1 MDNICFL
8 SAKSIAELIKN
19 GHVSSQDVVEA
30 YFQRIDEVNPS
41 ITAVVQADRDK
52 TIEQAI
58 AADKTLGSGDAI
70 GPLHGVPFTVK
81 DNIGTQGIACACGTE
96 GLRDNIPTEDA
107 IVVSRFKMACGI
119 LIGKTNVPELGM
131 GYETDNIVYGRTNNP
146 YDLTRTSGGSSG
158 GEASIVASGGSAIG
172 ICTDGGGSA
181 RWPAHCCGLA
191 GFKPTTGR
199 TPKIG
204 HVPPPGGMLNSLWQ
218 ISIVARYVE
227 DIILGLSLICGC
239 DDQDPTTKSMPLDF
253 DQEVPINQMR
263 IAYFMDNG
271 IVSPDNE
278 VVDVVQACVDE
289 LAAAGANIVC
299 HRPPAIGRSHEIYYQ
314 LMSCD
319 GGLGARDLLD
329 SWGTQNM
336 HHYTALS
343 LEQQSGRRLDAKGVT
358 ALVNEWALFRDEMNK
373 FMQDYD
379 AIICPVSTQS
389 AMRHGGS
396 YKEQQYPGFAEMF
409 SYMMTFNLL
418 GWPCGTV
425 RAGSSRYGLP
435 IGVQVAAGPWQESY
449 VISVLK
455 KLELVGGWI
464 KPGL

>member
-8 SAKSIAELIKN
+8 PAKSIAELIKN
-19 GHVSSQDVVEA
+19 GQVSSRDVIEA
-30 YFQRIDEVNPS
+30 HFERIDEVNPN
-41 ITAVVQADRDK
+41 INAVVQTDRNK

-58 AADKTLGSGDAI
+58 AADQILRSGDPV
-70 GPLHGVPFTVK
+70 GSLHGVPFTVK
-81 DNIGTQGIACACGTE
+81 DNIETQGIACACGTE

-107 IVVSRFKMACGI
+107 IVVSRLKMAGAI

-131 GYETDNIVYGRTNNP
+131 GYETDNLVYGRTNNP
-146 YDLTRTSGGSSG
+146 YDMARTSGGSSG
-158 GEASIVASGGSAIG
+158 GEASIVASGGSAVG

-218 ISIVARYVE
+218 ISVMARYVE
-227 DIILGLSLICGC
+227 DIILGLNLICGP

-253 DQEVPINQMR
+253 GQEVPINQMR
-263 IAYFMDNG
+263 IAYFMNNG

-278 VVDVVQACVDE
+278 VIDVVQLCVDE
-289 LAAAGANIVC
+289 LAASGANIVC

-329 SWGTQNM
+329 NWGTQNM
-336 HHYTALS
+336 HCYTTLS
-343 LEQQSGRRLDAKGVT
+343 LEHQSEGRRDAKGVA
-358 ALVNEWALFRDEMNK
+358 ALVNEWALFRD
-373 FMQDYD
+373 D
-379 AIICPVSTQS
+379 
-389 AMRHGGS
+389 
-396 YKEQQYPGFAEMF
+396 
-409 SYMMTFNLL
+409 
-418 GWPCGTV
+418 
-425 RAGSSRYGLP
+425 
-435 IGVQVAAGPWQESY
+435 
-449 VISVLK
+449 
-455 KLELVGGWI
+455 
-464 KPGL
+464 